1 MNCSFCKR
9 DIEAGTGSMF
19 IKRDGRAVRYCSN
32 KCRKNDKLG
41 RDPKNLK
48 WISSE
53 KRKKITSK
61 EE

>member
-19 IKRDGRAVRYCSN
+19 VKRDGKIVRYCSN
-32 KCRKNDKLG
+32 KCRKNDNLG

-48 WISSE
+48 WITKEKRATKTSSE
-53 KRKKITSK
+53 
-61 EE
+61 E